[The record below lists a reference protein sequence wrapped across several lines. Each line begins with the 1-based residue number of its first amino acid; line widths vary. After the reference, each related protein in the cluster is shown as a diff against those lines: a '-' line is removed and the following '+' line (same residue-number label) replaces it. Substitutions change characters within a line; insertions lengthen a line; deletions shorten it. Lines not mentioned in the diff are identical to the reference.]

1 MEIEFKLRKE
11 FPISVERLFT
21 IVINYRCLRLKF
33 VSKVYMACFVGAVV
47 MTLVHFQAED
57 VTPEKLTSM
66 AVDIASGLAY
76 LAEMKFVL
84 RYAQC
89 LLSHRSLAWRLFG

>member
-1 MEIEFKLRKE
+1 
-11 FPISVERLFT
+11 
-21 IVINYRCLRLKF
+21 
-33 VSKVYMACFVGAVV
+33 MACFVGAVV
-47 MTLVHFQAED
+47 MTLIHFQAED